1 MSDEDRSPLTD
12 AELAEVDDFMKRYPE
27 TNRAQLEG
35 AMRRRRQHADQV
47 AEGERAA
54 AELREKN
61 AATLARSDLTPDER
75 REAEIAAG
83 KGQSAEIAV
92 NTARQIKTLQ
102 DDPTPAAHGTN
113 GTAGDSQVGDRQRD
127 RLRAEAE
134 APKVNAVRPKRTGK
148 RKRKPAAEA
157 PKVDAEALTAE
168 LGAAQR
174 WGAEAAAL
182 LSWIVYAK
190 HHDGAKCRQQR
201 IMTYLDP
208 HSWWE
213 GLPPDE
219 RRRLGAKVAEILRD
233 LAQRYGLKP
242 LTAEQQ
248 RIAEAMEAQGLNL
261 ADFQARLASHRD
273 APARDA
279 NGRVERDPGTGDVL
293 PDVPTRE
300 SAAELQAQT
309 LGLITTAPVSGRK
322 AAAIADAFEAL
333 PEHLELPAELLHE
346 LWSGCPD
353 RGRHP
358 LAPIVADW
366 QEHAPIAV
374 EAETRADRRI
384 MPALRI
390 VGPTPERERGRLFGG
405 LVDDRTRN
413 AAASLSLFPDLEPER
428 PQVPLL
434 EIVDR
439 AGLPIR
445 SRGRGAP
452 LEARLLVRGGLLMIR
467 PQDRRLE
474 TVRIAVTVGEL
485 LDGLW
490 PPGPDGRR
498 HVTQHWPRLL
508 DALYRARDWTVPDA
522 DGGRWFPMALRRLPP
537 NGTAGTP
544 ALDDLV
550 VIDLAPVPGA
560 VTGATVDL
568 PWLDRMGVESG
579 PKWRAYIAARS
590 LMWLPGKTRRPVPGT
605 NGRQYGW
612 SADPADYPVV
622 PAVDLRRLAFGDRD
636 DAAYRRTRAAI
647 LAPWEALPDVKIEPA
662 TDPRTGVRGYRLLPT
677 DRDE

>member
-12 AELAEVDDFMKRYPE
+12 DEQQEVDRHMERAPSAD
-27 TNRAQLEG
+27 RAQIED
-35 AMRRRRQHADQV
+35 AMRRRRQHA
-47 AEGERAA
+47 EWKTKSERDA
-54 AELREKN
+54 AELPEKN
-61 AATLARSDLTPDER
+61 AATLARSDLTPEER
-75 REAEIAAG
+75 REAKIAAAA
-83 KGQSAEIAV
+83 GQSAEFAV
-92 NTARQIKTLQ
+92 NTDRRIK
-102 DDPTPAAHGTN
+102 AHGTN
-113 GTAGDSQVGDRQRD
+113 GAASTPPATSQPAAPVTEPPAADRRGK
-127 RLRAEAE
+127 R
-134 APKVNAVRPKRTGK
+134 KRTGK
-148 RKRKPAAEA
+148 PKPAAEA
-157 PKVDAEALTAE
+157 PKVDAVGLTAE
-168 LGAAQR
+168 LAEAPY
-174 WGAEAAAL
+174 GAEALAL
-182 LSWIVYAK
+182 MARIVYAR
-190 HHDGAKCRQQR
+190 HHDGADCPRN
-201 IMTYLDP
+201 
-208 HSWWE
+208 
-213 GLPPDE
+213 
-219 RRRLGAKVAEILRD
+219 RR
-233 LAQRYGLKP
+233 P
-242 LTAEQQ
+242 
-248 RIAEAMEAQGLNL
+248 
-261 ADFQARLASHRD
+261 
-273 APARDA
+273 
-279 NGRVERDPGTGDVL
+279 
-293 PDVPTRE
+293 
-300 SAAELQAQT
+300 SAAELDEWADAETQSAIAPEVAAILRDVARA
-309 LGLITTAPVSGRK
+309 LGDDGEPFDEPHLLRLTVDGDLSVGAWPGVSPIATIQRLMKPGG
-322 AAAIADAFEAL
+322 AAAGWAVLIEERGTVAAL
-333 PEHLELPAELLHE
+333 AGLHG
-346 LWSGCPD
+346 LWCQCPPD
-353 RGRHP
+353 RRPRHP
-358 LAPIVADW
+358 LGPVVAAWQSGAPFSVK
-366 QEHAPIAV
+366 
-374 EAETRADRRI
+374 AEERADRRI

-390 VGPTPERERGRLFGG
+390 VGPRPERERGRLFGG

-413 AAASLSLFPDLEPER
+413 AAASLSLFPNLEPER
-428 PQVPLL
+428 PRVPLL

-485 LDGLW
+485 IDGLW

-498 HVTQHWPRLL
+498 HVAQHWPRLL

-537 NGTAGTP
+537 NGAEGTP

-579 PKWRAYIAARS
+579 PKWRAYIAART

-605 NGRQYGW
+605 NGRRRYGW